1 MHTFKIIWHLGYL
14 SNNKTI
20 LHKCQLFH
28 SLNEMKFSWFVCSTV
43 VVIIISYGSVSARKF
58 AMEAIKDQKALF
70 RSWGVMADWEDGC
83 YFTFEKSYV
92 KNQLQ
97 QFYKLYKQVRK
108 CLLRTVYVT
117 RVEVMHI
124 WSDPLHSPPPPNLTC
139 CYHFCCGEGCACQC
153 KLPWWD

>member
-1 MHTFKIIWHLGYL
+1 MI
-14 SNNKTI
+14 
-20 LHKCQLFH
+20 
-28 SLNEMKFSWFVCSTV
+28 FSRFVCSTV

-108 CLLRTVYVT
+108 CFLRTVYVT
-117 RVEVMHI
+117 RVEVMNI
-124 WSDPLHSPPPPNLTC
+124 
-139 CYHFCCGEGCACQC
+139 
-153 KLPWWD
+153 

>member
-1 MHTFKIIWHLGYL
+1 MRR
-14 SNNKTI
+14 S
-20 LHKCQLFH
+20 
-28 SLNEMKFSWFVCSTV
+28 SLELLVV
-43 VVIIISYGSVSARKF
+43 VVIIFNYGSFSARKF
-58 AMEAIKDQKALF
+58 ALEAIKDQKALF

-108 CLLRTVYVT
+108 RFSHTVYAT

-124 WSDPLHSPPPPNLTC
+124 
-139 CYHFCCGEGCACQC
+139 
-153 KLPWWD
+153 